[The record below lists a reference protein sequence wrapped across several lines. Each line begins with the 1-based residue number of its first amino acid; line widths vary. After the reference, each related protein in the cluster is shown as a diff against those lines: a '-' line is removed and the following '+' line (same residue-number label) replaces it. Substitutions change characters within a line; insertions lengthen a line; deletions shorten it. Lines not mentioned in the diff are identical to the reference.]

1 MSKIK
6 ILVTVGS
13 LGVGGNEMFVMN
25 LLRHIDKSKF
35 QMDFAVFDRQRL
47 DYYEE
52 VKTLGGQ
59 VFFCESTKSGKICQ
73 MIDQKRK
80 IDRLLKEHHYDIIH
94 CNSCSFFGMLP
105 GIAAGKRNGLKVISH
120 SHGVG
125 MQGKGCIDIA
135 ARTVLRSIISQNV
148 DYGFSCSDLAG
159 KSKYTEK
166 FINSKRYVIIRN
178 AIEVSGYLFNK
189 DTRDKM
195 RKEIGLNDKDFVI
208 GQVGR
213 FEKEKNHAFSIE
225 IFNSVLRQK
234 NNSKLLF
241 IGDGSLID
249 EIKSK
254 VKEMKLDRDVVFLGK
269 RDDVNNLY
277 NTIDCLIM
285 PSLFEGFPFVLVEAQ
300 INGLNC
306 IVSDVISRDVN
317 VSGKVKFLSLDKRE
331 KWIEEIAMCSQ
342 NREITPQYKG
352 FIKDYDLSE
361 ETKRIEKY
369 YFKLASTN

>member
-25 LLRHIDKSKF
+25 LFRHIDKSKF

-47 DYYEE
+47 DYYDE
-52 VKTLGGQ
+52 VKRLGGQ
-59 VFFCESTKSGKICQ
+59 VFFCDSTKSGKISQ

-80 IDRLLKEHHYDIIH
+80 VDRLLKEHHYDIIH

-105 GIAAGKRNGLKVISH
+105 GIAAGKKNGLKVISH

-125 MQGKGCIDIA
+125 MQGKGFIDIA
-135 ARTVLRSIISQNV
+135 ARTVLRSIISKNV

-159 KSKYTEK
+159 NSKYTET
-166 FINSKRYVIIRN
+166 FINSEKYVVIRN
-178 AIEVSGYLFNK
+178 AIEVSEYLFNESI
-189 DTRDKM
+189 RDKI

-213 FEKEKNHAFSIE
+213 FEKEKNHSFSIE
-225 IFNSVLRQK
+225 IFNDILRK
-234 NNSKLLF
+234 NNNSKLLL
-241 IGDGSLID
+241 IGDGSLIG
-249 EIKSK
+249 EIKRK
-254 VKEMKLDRDVVFLGK
+254 VKDMKFERDVIFLGQ

-277 NTIDCLIM
+277 NTMDCLVM
-285 PSLFEGFPFVLVEAQ
+285 PSLYEGFPFVLVEAQ
-300 INGLNC
+300 INGLKC

-317 VSGKVKFLSLDKRE
+317 VSGKVKFLPLDERE
-331 KWIEEIAMCSQ
+331 KWIEEITMCSQ
-342 NREITPQYKG
+342 NRETTTQDKN

-361 ETKRIEKY
+361 ETKRIEQY
-369 YFKLASTN
+369 YIKLVSTY